1 MRQILVTLDESTSVQ
16 SIRRAISLL
25 RGVKA
30 TSVYKEKKKVRGGEM
45 MVDIRLGTEFKRQFK
60 RLMKKYP
67 SLLEDLKTFKQDLEI
82 NPQQGVALGAH
93 LYKVRM
99 AIASKGKGKSAGA
112 RVITYR
118 ILVKQECIE
127 ITLLTIYDKNEIEN
141 VSDEYLQSLVEEMS
155 RQ

>member
-1 MRQILVTLDESTSVQ
+1 
-16 SIRRAISLL
+16 
-25 RGVKA
+25 
-30 TSVYKEKKKVRGGEM
+30 M

-99 AIASKGKGKSAGA
+99 AIASKSKGKSAGA